1 MNRISCFL
9 ITGLVSILM
18 ACSNNPPQTASEEVK
33 AEVIPD
39 FLPFKEM
46 PLNDLSEFKAAAGN
60 WQIAGDVYANRNTDG
75 ALEASEGVG
84 ILANIPTDDAKDN
97 IFTNF
102 EHGDIELE
110 LDVMMPKGSN
120 SGIYL
125 QSRYEVQL
133 FDSWGQK
140 TPQHS
145 DIG

>member
-60 WQIAGDVYANRNTDG
+60 WQIAGDVYANIYPNPNSGSFSLETDG
-75 ALEASEGVG
+75 FIGELQLEVYNSIGELVS
-84 ILANIPTDDAKDN
+84 KDSRY
-97 IFTNF
+97 
-102 EHGDIELE
+102 LE
-110 LDVMMPKGSN
+110 EVVTTCQFDWNDLPAGHYMVKVFDGSN
-120 SGIYL
+120 SRI
-125 QSRYEVQL
+125 VQMVK
-133 FDSWGQK
+133 Q
-140 TPQHS
+140 
-145 DIG
+145 